1 MKSALL
7 TSLLALAVAARAETN
22 AFFVIDN
29 GLRGAHLETIAA
41 QLDLAKKI
49 GFAGLAWRT
58 DTLDRVREVRAGSEE
73 RGLKLF
79 VLYANLDL
87 KDGRM
92 VYDPRLR
99 EIVAL
104 CRGSDVMIWPNI
116 TSKQFKNS
124 APAGDDIAAA
134 GLRELADLCDA
145 NGLRIALYP
154 HVNMWLHRLEDALR
168 VVKKVNR
175 KNVGLTFNLCHAL
188 MDGAED
194 RIPALITA
202 AAPHLFV
209 ATINGADR
217 GAAANETGRI
227 IQPLDKGTYDVSLV
241 LKQLKAV
248 GFTGPVGLQCY
259 NIKGDPRVLLA
270 GSMAAWQKMNG
281 ALK

>member
-1 MKSALL
+1 
-7 TSLLALAVAARAETN
+7 
-22 AFFVIDN
+22 
-29 GLRGAHLETIAA
+29 
-41 QLDLAKKI
+41 
-49 GFAGLAWRT
+49 
-58 DTLDRVREVRAGSEE
+58 
-73 RGLKLF
+73 
-79 VLYANLDL
+79 
-87 KDGRM
+87 M

-154 HVNMWLHRLEDALR
+154 HVDMWLHRLEDALR

-270 GSMAAWQKMNG
+270 GSMAAWQEMAG